1 MTTSADLPSSELSH
15 CVLGAAFEVHR
26 ALGPG
31 LLERIYEAC
40 LYHELVKR
48 GLAAERQCTLPIVY
62 DGLVIDD
69 GLRLDIVVEAQI
81 VLEIKAVE
89 TVLPIHRAQILTY
102 LRLSGYRLGLLIN
115 FNVERLKAGIHRV
128 VL

>member
-1 MTTSADLPSSELSH
+1 MTNSGDLPSSDLSYR
-15 CVLGAAFEVHR
+15 VLGAAFEVHR

-40 LYHELVKR
+40 LYHELIKR
-48 GLAAERQCTLPIVY
+48 GVEVERQATLPIVY
-62 DGLVIDD
+62 NGMVIDD
-69 GLRLDIVVEAQI
+69 GLRLDLVVEAQLI
-81 VLEIKAVE
+81 LEIKAVE

-102 LRLSGYRLGLLIN
+102 LRLSGYRLGLLIK
-115 FNVERLKAGIHRV
+115 FNVERLTAGIQRV